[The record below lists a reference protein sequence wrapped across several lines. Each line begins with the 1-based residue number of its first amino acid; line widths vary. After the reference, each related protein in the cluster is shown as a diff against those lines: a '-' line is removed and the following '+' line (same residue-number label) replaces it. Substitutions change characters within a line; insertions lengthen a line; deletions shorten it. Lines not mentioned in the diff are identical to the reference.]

1 MVKIEFYY
9 KSADKDKT
17 EAMREAIDIALFG
30 TNVQCN
36 FKNLPDH
43 LILEDMILEKAVA
56 GKNITE
62 YPTCIIYRDDTE
74 YKRYSNSVTWEE
86 LRNDINYLT
95 GDEPTRQTNNIFV
108 EAFIDEHDCITRAK
122 CADAIAWMW
131 KYQNTKVEYI
141 QTNVDNPNKFAVVIK
156 DSWRTYA
163 TYVYSDSLTTE
174 MIKNTL
180 LRVPNY

>member
-62 YPTCIIYRDDTE
+62 YPTCIIIIINFNY
-74 YKRYSNSVTWEE
+74 NSS
-86 LRNDINYLT
+86 RKFIN
-95 GDEPTRQTNNIFV
+95 F
-108 EAFIDEHDCITRAK
+108 F
-122 CADAIAWMW
+122 
-131 KYQNTKVEYI
+131 
-141 QTNVDNPNKFAVVIK
+141 
-156 DSWRTYA
+156 S
-163 TYVYSDSLTTE
+163 
-174 MIKNTL
+174 
-180 LRVPNY
+180 

>member
-43 LILEDMILEKAVA
+43 LILEDMILEKAGA

-62 YPTCIIYRDDTE
+62 YPTCIIYRAVSYTHLTLPT
-74 YKRYSNSVTWEE
+74 NSLV
-86 LRNDINYLT
+86 
-95 GDEPTRQTNNIFV
+95 
-108 EAFIDEHDCITRAK
+108 
-122 CADAIAWMW
+122 
-131 KYQNTKVEYI
+131 
-141 QTNVDNPNKFAVVIK
+141 
-156 DSWRTYA
+156 
-163 TYVYSDSLTTE
+163 
-174 MIKNTL
+174 
-180 LRVPNY
+180 

>member
-9 KSADKDKT
+9 KSADKNKT

-62 YPTCIIYRDDTE
+62 YPFLPHILYP
-74 YKRYSNSVTWEE
+74 YHSK
-86 LRNDINYLT
+86 
-95 GDEPTRQTNNIFV
+95 
-108 EAFIDEHDCITRAK
+108 K
-122 CADAIAWMW
+122 
-131 KYQNTKVEYI
+131 
-141 QTNVDNPNKFAVVIK
+141 
-156 DSWRTYA
+156 
-163 TYVYSDSLTTE
+163 
-174 MIKNTL
+174 TL
-180 LRVPNY
+180 LTCHRYN

>member
-9 KSADKDKT
+9 KSTDKDKT

-95 GDEPTRQTNNIFV
+95 GDEPTRQTNNNI
-108 EAFIDEHDCITRAK
+108 C
-122 CADAIAWMW
+122 
-131 KYQNTKVEYI
+131 
-141 QTNVDNPNKFAVVIK
+141 
-156 DSWRTYA
+156 
-163 TYVYSDSLTTE
+163 
-174 MIKNTL
+174 
-180 LRVPNY
+180 